1 MARIYQM
8 PHPHGEE
15 GISCLT
21 FDRIMDYVED
31 KLSPQ
36 EKLQA
41 DQHLEECNLC
51 RDAIAAAESYPNQ
64 EELRPY
70 VESVGRK
77 FRSALEAQQGV
88 KRVDWGLY
96 YRLAA
101 VLVIGVAAVLYLSR
115 DKPHEKLFAEYFE
128 PHPNIISV
136 DRSKKEDGDL
146 EQAAL
151 HYQVKEYTQ
160 ALKFFKDYLES
171 NPDSVKAR
179 FYAGVSYLATD
190 DVQNAIVSF
199 QKVIAAGKND
209 LQKPAEWYL
218 GLAYLKGN
226 DLENARAVFNKIISY
241 DGAYK
246 DEAMELLKRLNSF
259 E

>member
-64 EELRPY
+64 EELRPF
-70 VESVGRK
+70 VESVGER
-77 FRSALEAQQGV
+77 FRSALDAQLGAR
-88 KRVDWGLY
+88 KSDWGLY

-128 PHPNIISV
+128 PHPNNLSV
-136 DRSKKEDGDL
+136 RRGQQPQGDL

-151 HYQVKEYTQ
+151 HYEAKEFTEAVKLFENV
-160 ALKFFKDYLES
+160 LKSEP
-171 NPDSVKAR
+171 NNVTAR